1 MKKRI
6 ICSMLALSISFG
18 GITYATPD
26 TGSND
31 IAALR
36 QQLEENKAKKDGLQS
51 EIDELDG
58 KLDKAT
64 DEMIKMQEEYD
75 RLKSEIDGIKKEL
88 ESAEK
93 RYNERNAKLNSRV
106 EAMYKSGNVGYVE
119 VILSSESI
127 GDFFTRVDMV
137 KNLVD
142 HDQTV
147 ISEMKSEKE
156 TIDTKKKE
164 LEVKFTQAEKAKAD
178 SEAKKNELVAAAEAK
193 EALVAELESKGQNLT
208 TQIGTL
214 EAEAAAAA
222 ERAAA
227 AAAAERAAAEAA
239 AADQTVSRENSTRE
253 PIANNTGNTA
263 PTAPSAPSTPSA
275 PQEVTPAPAP
285 SAPSGNGSSVVS
297 KAYAYL
303 GVPYVW
309 GGSSPSGFDCSG
321 LTSYVY
327 KQAGV
332 SLPRTARAQQNFG
345 TKVSLS
351 ALQAGDLV
359 FWGSPAHHVGIYI
372 GGGKYIHA
380 PQTGDV
386 VKVSTLKGAT
396 SATRV
401 LR

>member
-26 TGSND
+26 GGNTD
-31 IAALR
+31 IATLR
-36 QQLEENKAKKDGLQS
+36 KQLEENNSKKDGIQS
-51 EIDELDG
+51 EIDELDS
-58 KLDKAT
+58 KLTVAT

-75 RLKSEIDGIKKEL
+75 KIKSEIDGIKKDL

-106 EAMYKSGNVGYVE
+106 EAMYKSGNIGYVE

-137 KNLVD
+137 KNLVN

-147 ISEMKSEKE
+147 IAELKTEKD

-178 SEAKKNELVAAAEAK
+178 SEAKKNELVAAAQAK
-193 EALVAELESKGQNLT
+193 EALVAELESKNQNLT
-208 TQIGTL
+208 AQIGNL
-214 EAEAAAAA
+214 EAE
-222 ERAAA
+222 A

-239 AADQTVSRENSTRE
+239 AAAQTVSREESARE
-253 PIANNTGNTA
+253 PNANNTGSTT
-263 PTAPSAPSTPSA
+263 PTTTPEAES
-275 PQEVTPAPAP
+275 V
-285 SAPSGNGSSVVS
+285 PSGSGSAVVS

-327 KQAGV
+327 RQVGV
-332 SLPRTARAQQNFG
+332 SLPRTARQQQNFG

-351 ALQAGDLV
+351 ALQPGDLV